1 MGGILSGNYKYHLFA
16 YLRITKNDIK
26 NEVLKMVNRKT
37 TLLLAV
43 LSVLGV
49 AFYISASTAFV
60 VLLLG
65 LLFVPPALMVGAA
78 LVQGA
83 SIISGRRFRSEK
95 EGMVI
100 SV

>member
-1 MGGILSGNYKYHLFA
+1 
-16 YLRITKNDIK
+16 
-26 NEVLKMVNRKT
+26 MVNRKM
-37 TLLLAV
+37 TLFLAV
-43 LSVLGV
+43 LFVLGA

-60 VLLLG
+60 ALLLG

-83 SIISGRRFRSEK
+83 SIISRRPFRSEK
-95 EGMVI
+95 EGRVI

>member
-1 MGGILSGNYKYHLFA
+1 
-16 YLRITKNDIK
+16 
-26 NEVLKMVNRKT
+26 MVNRKT